1 MRKDN
6 KLLQRIKNND
16 IHFGKKSYISES
28 IWVGSIFGLAFL
40 YVALFIIASFGA

>member
-16 IHFGKKSYISES
+16 IHFGKKSYMGES
-28 IWVGSIFGLAFL
+28 IWVGGIVGFVFL
-40 YVALFIIASFGA
+40 YVFLFLIAVFGA